1 MGFSFLHIADIHL
14 GRQFSGLSKYSCD
27 EKVKSLYKKG
37 VEQAFNNFIN
47 FAIDKNVEFVLIAG
61 DTFDSSE
68 QDFESKLV
76 LKSGLIKLQNAGIK
90 AFLICGNHDP
100 LISYNKATFNFD
112 ENSDIKIVGLNS
124 PVKTTFK
131 LDDYAQVHAISFEN
145 NEFRQNPAELLP
157 QLSIEDKKLFNIGL
171 IHCDLNADKSSVYA
185 PCSVSDLKALNY
197 NYWALGHIH
206 LPNSFDENI
215 FYSGTL
221 QGRNTKETG
230 SHGFRYVQVEN
241 SKIISN
247 EFINCDVIRYEDI
260 EVDLSEIFDITSAYN
275 KIVEEIEN
283 KIEVNDIELSLVR
296 ITLTGNVKYIDEIND
311 MFYSSVSERIKE
323 EFNQKIYVSNFY
335 NKLIAKV
342 DEQLLKEDDGIVGE
356 IYNVLQQDDNIDF
369 SFAKVQK
376 QLKSIISDCDFDEYE
391 FENLK
396 AEIISESKEKCLN
409 ICNIV
414 YNNENSEAIDE

>member
-47 FAIDKNVEFVLIAG
+47 FAIDKKVEFVLIAG

-76 LKSGLIKLQNAGIK
+76 LKSGLMKLQNAGIK
-90 AFLICGNHDP
+90 VFLICGNHDP

-131 LDDYAQVHAISFEN
+131 LNDYAQVHAISFED

-260 EVDLSEIFDITSAYN
+260 DVDLSEIFDITSVYN

-311 MFYSSVSERIKE
+311 TFYSSVSERIKE

-396 AEIISESKEKCLN
+396 VEIISESKEKCLN